1 MKKLTQK
8 RQEKVLRRIIKMIDS
23 QDSDCLVQP
32 KGFEKAFSF
41 LSPPELDRVL
51 RILRDKG
58 LISITYADFPD
69 SFNIYT
75 LSVTPKGFDF
85 FPQKSLTTQEKWKER
100 IIGFVFGVA
109 TSVLGGIILEFVLK

>member
-23 QDSDCLVQP
+23 QNSDCLVRP
-32 KGFEKAFSF
+32 KGFEKAFPS
-41 LSPPELDRVL
+41 LSPAELDRVL

-58 LISITYADFPD
+58 LISVTYADFPD

-85 FPQKSLTTQEKWKER
+85 FPQKSLTTQERWKER
-100 IIGFVFGVA
+100 ILGFVFGVA
-109 TSVLGGIILEFVLK
+109 TSVLGGIILEFALR